1 MLRITTER
9 FHNQVVEAIAS
20 VKDVYTLKNVPL
32 DPQLSR
38 ELITQQLLTDPSINF
53 RNIIEIDKIIT
64 QDDETN
70 KQPSNLDRELDALTA
85 EYDTAL
91 EVFQNLE
98 NIDYGSSRIVAQTA
112 QPARCLTVK
121 MLLLAKQIQERPPQ
135 PNNSQRVLISVRL
148 QQLRRLYNNRNSS
161 SPTSA
166 EEIKRQ
172 VAEQIDEWLRVN
184 ADEKAALEDTVTK
197 LLIAADTGRQ
207 LSRLIDDYSNL
218 SFDVIAARVTQIIG
232 ITSNLTGKNYSSL
245 RTRMRT
251 IERVIN
257 EDRTLRE
264 FVSDVSLRRTQPQ
277 TSKPQLCQ

>member
-1 MLRITTER
+1 
-9 FHNQVVEAIAS
+9 
-20 VKDVYTLKNVPL
+20 
-32 DPQLSR
+32 
-38 ELITQQLLTDPSINF
+38 
-53 RNIIEIDKIIT
+53 
-64 QDDETN
+64 
-70 KQPSNLDRELDALTA
+70 
-85 EYDTAL
+85 
-91 EVFQNLE
+91 
-98 NIDYGSSRIVAQTA
+98 
-112 QPARCLTVK
+112 

-218 SFDVIAARVTQIIG
+218 SFDVIAARVTQIMG